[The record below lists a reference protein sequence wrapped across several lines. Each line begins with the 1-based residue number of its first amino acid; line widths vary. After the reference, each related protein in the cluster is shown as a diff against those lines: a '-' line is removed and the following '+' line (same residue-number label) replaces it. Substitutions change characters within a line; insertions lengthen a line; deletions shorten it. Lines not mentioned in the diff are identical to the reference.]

1 MWRAVSRAMSWSTET
16 PARRF
21 DSVRAGVTP
30 VRNRVA
36 ALAWTPALLGTPF
49 RPVSTVVW
57 SRYGAIC
64 ESSRVVSY
72 PGPSASG
79 VQCFIAIPFGT

>member
-1 MWRAVSRAMSWSTET
+1 M
-16 PARRF
+16 
-21 DSVRAGVTP
+21 RAGVTP

-49 RPVSTVVW
+49 RPVSTVIW
-57 SRYGAIC
+57 SRYASSGA
-64 ESSRVVSY
+64 SSRVVSN
-72 PGPSASG
+72 PTPSASG